1 MEKKKVNN
9 IIKFLNDDSCG
20 DMEKPELTLLIKNV
34 FDLTEN
40 QAKKVYRMW
49 KCQYMKPKAD

>member
-20 DMEKPELTLLIKNV
+20 DMEKPELTLLIKMY
-34 FDLTEN
+34 LI
-40 QAKKVYRMW
+40 
-49 KCQYMKPKAD
+49 